1 MLQGG
6 LTVASMA
13 LLQRVIRQQFG
24 GVTAACFMLLTALQ
38 FHLPFYLSRTLPNIL
53 AMPLTNA
60 GLAAWLA
67 GGASPA
73 PIYLLTAAAVIFR
86 CDMLLLVGILG
97 MHLLASRRT
106 SLVRGVAHGAV
117 AVAASLAASLAVDSL
132 FWRRWLWPEGEVL
145 YFNTVLNK

>member
-1 MLQGG
+1 MCKQLPK
-6 LTVASMA
+6 
-13 LLQRVIRQQFG
+13 LLLRWPSQREWRRQLAEQENAGG
-24 GVTAACFMLLTALQ
+24 GVTAMLLTALQ

-86 CDMLLLVGILG
+86 CDMLLLVGLVG
-97 MHLLASRRT
+97 LRMLASRRT
-106 SLVRGVAHGAV
+106 SLARGVAHGARRPR
-117 AVAASLAASLAVDSL
+117 
-132 FWRRWLWPEGEVL
+132 WRLTRCSVL
-145 YFNTVLNK
+145 TA